1 MDQFDLGAVLNAATL
16 WAAIQASEVWQLIV
30 SIGIAV
36 VFLWKMVDWIIAKA
50 QARQVARVV
59 ATLSATTHVQ
69 SFTDEEIQA
78 AVRHYI
84 EPDCSSVD
92 PSNESDIR
100 HFVGVRER
108 VFTAIDRALATEG
121 KQHLLVLAD
130 SGMGKTTFLLNLF
143 AREQKRAKKS
153 RKPMAIVPLGR
164 PDAVD
169 QVKAIQNKRSTLLL
183 LDALDED
190 TAAIKDHRSRLDELM
205 RVSGDF
211 KALILT
217 CRTQFFSND
226 EDIPSETGILRVTPR
241 RAGTSASHEFR
252 KVYLLPFTENQVQRY
267 VRRVIPLWKPL
278 QRKHATSIVHKIP
291 ELSVRPMLLAMLP
304 ELISERSDMNELW
317 QLYEFM
323 VDNWLQR
330 ESIWID
336 PSHLMKLSTDIA
348 VDLVLNRDKRG
359 GERISPSELADNLK
373 LASEEVEQWKLTTRS
388 LLNRDAA
395 GNFKFAHRSIME
407 FLFIKALIE
416 GQDRCASVAWTDM
429 MCALFLS
436 WGRVSTTN
444 ADTQKVDRLLLH
456 TDLTHTKLFPVI
468 GPDEPASSI
477 DAHWAKSALIK
488 TGLARNRAGIPT
500 EWISRTSRCQ
510 INADIVSVYEF
521 AEGIVWRFTDT
532 KKIVEYGEQEVFK
545 DDIQHRRRTGGDENW
560 RDPRLSEFNLL
571 VRTLIALKTFELDDR
586 DLYWLAD
593 EDQTHVAAAR
603 VRWRPNGGEK
613 NIVEQSSITNF
624 PGGAEF
630 IYSSLNNKN
639 LMDDYIIDVYRVP
652 KVRVTV
658 GSGVKT
664 PPVRALRIRTFRGD
678 AQRLWHLDDP
688 TPKVLDLDRLI

>member
-1 MDQFDLGAVLNAATL
+1 MDQIDFGGVLNAATL
-16 WAAIQASEVWQLIV
+16 WAAIQASEVWQLLV

-36 VFLWKMVDWIIAKA
+36 AFLWQIGSWVIARA
-50 QARQVARVV
+50 QAKQVARVV
-59 ATLSATTHVQ
+59 ATLSSTTHVQ

-78 AVRHYI
+78 AVKHYI
-84 EPDCSSVD
+84 VPDCSNVD

-100 HFVGVRER
+100 HFVGVREQ

-143 AREQKRAKKS
+143 AQEQKRAKKS
-153 RKPMAIVPLGR
+153 RRPMAIVPLGR

-241 RAGTSASHEFR
+241 RAGISASQEFR
-252 KVYLLPFTENQVQRY
+252 KVYLLPFTEIQVQRY
-267 VRRVIPLWKPL
+267 VRLVIPLWKPL
-278 QRKHATSIVHKIP
+278 KRKHATSIVHKIP

-304 ELISERSDMNELW
+304 ELISERSEMNELW

-323 VDNWLQR
+323 VDKWLQR

-336 PSHLMKLSTDIA
+336 PVHLMKLSTEMA
-348 VDLVLNRDKRG
+348 VDLVLNRDLRG
-359 GERISPSELADNLK
+359 GERISPSELADHLK
-373 LASEEVEQWKLTTRS
+373 LASEEVEKWKLTTRS
-388 LLNRDAA
+388 LLNRDSA

-429 MCALFLS
+429 MCSLFLS
-436 WGRVSTTN
+436 WGRVSIGV
-444 ADTQKVDRLLLH
+444 ADTQKVDHLLLH
-456 TDLTHTKLFPVI
+456 TDLTRTKLFPVM

-477 DAHWAKSALIK
+477 DAHWAKAALIK
-488 TGLARNRAGIPT
+488 TGLARNRAGIPA
-500 EWISRTSRCQ
+500 EWISRTSRCR
-510 INADIVSVYEF
+510 INSDMVSVYEF

-532 KKIVEYGEQEVFK
+532 KKIMEYGEQEIFK
-545 DDIQHRRRTGGDENW
+545 DDIVHIRRTDNDKGW

-571 VRTLIALKTFELDDR
+571 VRTLIALKTYELDDR

-593 EDQTHVAAAR
+593 EDQTYVAAAR
-603 VRWRPNGGEK
+603 VRWLPNAGRG
-613 NIVEQSSITNF
+613 NIVEQSSIRNF

-639 LMDDYIIDVYRVP
+639 PMDDYIIDVYRVP
-652 KVRVTV
+652 KVRITI
-658 GSGVKT
+658 GSSVKS
-664 PPVRALRIRTFRGD
+664 PPVRALRIRTFRGE
-678 AQRLWHLDDP
+678 AQRLWDLDDP
-688 TPKVLDLDRLI
+688 TPKAMESNRLI